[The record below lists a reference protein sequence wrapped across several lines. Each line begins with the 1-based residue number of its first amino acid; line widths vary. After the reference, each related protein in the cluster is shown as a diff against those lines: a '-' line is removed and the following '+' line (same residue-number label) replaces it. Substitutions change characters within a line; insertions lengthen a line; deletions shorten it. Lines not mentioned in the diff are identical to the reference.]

1 MLRAVPPS
9 FKIQNVKKAG
19 GIKACATL
27 SNIFYKNLTH
37 YFIRTFAFIIFAG
50 NIKKILWRK

>member
-1 MLRAVPPS
+1 MHRAVPPS

-19 GIKACATL
+19 GIKVCATL

-37 YFIRTFAFIIFAG
+37 YFIRMFSFTIFVG
-50 NIKKILWRK
+50 NIKKIL